1 MILLNYST
9 KTYVMHNQNNLEVF
23 NIYVNLQKKFY
34 FMFPFGEFMVS
45 SNYKSD
51 ASLNSSPISLPYSS
65 KIYRFVLFNFFGI
78 IWNADS

>member
-1 MILLNYST
+1 
-9 KTYVMHNQNNLEVF
+9 
-23 NIYVNLQKKFY
+23 
-34 FMFPFGEFMVS
+34 MFTFGEFMVS